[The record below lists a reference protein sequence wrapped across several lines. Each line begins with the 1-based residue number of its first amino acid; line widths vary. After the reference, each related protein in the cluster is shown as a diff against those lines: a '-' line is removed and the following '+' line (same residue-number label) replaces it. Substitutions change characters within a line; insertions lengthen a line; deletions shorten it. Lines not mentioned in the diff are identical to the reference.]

1 MMSPYLDHQP
11 GVLACRV
18 SVTRPDRVFS
28 SVMPYRVSRS
38 VTSRSLKRTRPFS
51 IRLILDRE
59 ARISYAAWSGV
70 MPAASR
76 NRCSWIPTSM
86 RGTVGPW
93 TSPVRPPSR

>member
-1 MMSPYLDHQP
+1 MTDAAVSSPRYDSNQSAMMSPYLDHQP

-28 SVMPYRVSRS
+28 SVMPYRASRS

-59 ARISYAAWSGV
+59 ARISYAV
-70 MPAASR
+70 FCLKKKKASPER
-76 NRCSWIPTSM
+76 RDQIQ
-86 RGTVGPW
+86 
-93 TSPVRPPSR
+93 